1 MDWKNMKH
9 GGFEEREEI
18 EYYKHPK
25 HYKHLVT
32 HSRWDL
38 RRPLY
43 HLFVTFKEHLSPPLL
58 SQISVEATRRVRWV
72 GFVVVFI
79 LVVRNISR
87 CFEGVN
93 KIFDVREILVLWYT
107 KHLNDT
113 LEVVPIECA
122 WWW

>member
-1 MDWKNMKH
+1 MMIRNNKFFGYAEDKD
-9 GGFEEREEI
+9 EDSE
-18 EYYKHPK
+18 
-25 HYKHLVT
+25 LT
-32 HSRWDL
+32 ARWDL

-43 HLFVTFKEHLSPPLL
+43 HLFVTFKDHLSPPLL
-58 SQISVEATRRVRWV
+58 SQISVEAIRRVRWV
-72 GFVVVFI
+72 GFVVVFV